1 MATLFK
7 QATGL
12 HVVGTDAAILLSR
25 PSCQIE
31 MLGSAI
37 PGQPLL
43 ATQLP
48 KGNVHFFPAL
58 GLVKCHPIAS
68 KTELAVRLSHVAPHL
83 LARVVGVGYTAPEQG
98 GTKHDLITHD
108 PHIFLIISSLS
119 DLLLSIIAAILL
131 ILPM

>member
-1 MATLFK
+1 MISPAMATLFK

-48 KGNVHFFPAL
+48 KGKVHFFPAL

-68 KTELAVRLSHVAPHL
+68 KTDRADASV
-83 LARVVGVGYTAPEQG
+83 
-98 GTKHDLITHD
+98 
-108 PHIFLIISSLS
+108 F
-119 DLLLSIIAAILL
+119 IL
-131 ILPM
+131 

>member
-48 KGNVHFFPAL
+48 KGKVHFFPAL
-58 GLVKCHPIAS
+58 GPVSYTHLNYSRMDTRRVDMTFGIGYG
-68 KTELAVRLSHVAPHL
+68 LS
-83 LARVVGVGYTAPEQG
+83 
-98 GTKHDLITHD
+98 LI
-108 PHIFLIISSLS
+108 HI
-119 DLLLSIIAAILL
+119 
-131 ILPM
+131 